1 MTKTTYKKVYWLIV
15 SESDSIIIMVGTMR
29 AGRQA
34 GRQADRQVQADR
46 QAGRQV
52 QADRQAGI
60 HLIFQKPLYW
70 DGNMSLVHETGLS
83 LGHETG
89 LGLGLLQFA
98 HHCGRTG

>member
-1 MTKTTYKKVYWLIV
+1 MNEKCLKCYFK
-15 SESDSIIIMVGTMR
+15 
-29 AGRQA
+29 
-34 GRQADRQVQADR
+34 
-46 QAGRQV
+46 
-52 QADRQAGI
+52 

>member
-1 MTKTTYKKVYWLIV
+1 MNEKCLKCYFK
-15 SESDSIIIMVGTMR
+15 
-29 AGRQA
+29 
-34 GRQADRQVQADR
+34 
-46 QAGRQV
+46 
-52 QADRQAGI
+52 

-89 LGLGLLQFA
+89 LGLGHETDLGLGLLQFA